1 MAIRIFVVDDE
12 HCIADTLAV
21 ILRNAGYEAS
31 AFYDA
36 QSALEQAVFC
46 SPDLVISDVMM
57 PGMNGVEMAVL
68 IRERYPECKVL
79 LFSGHAATADL
90 LSYAQRAGHLFTLL
104 SKPVHPR
111 DLLAWVSES
120 LRPVSRVFA

>member
-21 ILRNAGYEAS
+21 ILRNAGYEAR

-36 QSALEQAVFC
+36 QGALEQAASC

-57 PGMNGVEMAVL
+57 PGMNGVEMAIL
-68 IRERYPECKVL
+68 IRERHPECKVL
-79 LFSGHAATADL
+79 LFSGMA
-90 LSYAQRAGHLFTLL
+90 STLNIL
-104 SKPVHPR
+104 DMVGRRGYDFELVAKPIHPT
-111 DLLAWVSES
+111 DLLALVASVKSES
-120 LRPVSRVFA
+120 T